1 LNIVVRHRG
10 LIRGAGEVE
19 QMTGIEQIP
28 AELRWSIATRA
39 ATALP
44 FAYHRAVVERYGS
57 GFEESVEAIWRE
69 AGKGQGAL
77 ARGFAMPL
85 KNAADVA
92 MAYSTISTLLLGPE
106 LQGEVKVA
114 KDRDCA
120 EIAVS
125 SCPMCSRPV
134 EMGMEPRQSC
144 ASCREYGEAA
154 VESLNPAYGI
164 AHRSGM
170 CVGDSE
176 CRIRIEPKP

>member
-1 LNIVVRHRG
+1 
-10 LIRGAGEVE
+10 
-19 QMTGIEQIP
+19 MTGIEQIP

-44 FAYHRAVVERYGS
+44 FAYHRMIQEGFGG
-57 GFEESVEAIWRE
+57 GFEESVQAIWRE

-92 MAYSTISTLLLGPE
+92 MAYSTLSTIVLGPE

-120 EIAVS
+120 EIVIS
-125 SCPMCSRPV
+125 SCPMCSRAV
-134 EMGMEPRQSC
+134 EMGLDPHTNC
-144 ASCREYGEAA
+144 APCRAYGESA

-170 CVGDSE
+170 CVGDE
-176 CRIRIEPKP
+176 HCEIRIEPKR